1 MPLPLRLI
9 LAFAAASTIA
19 AAPAVEIDAA
29 SFANGPVPKNARANA
44 LAARPLAA
52 EAFSAAL
59 PKAPPAKARQIKRLT
74 LAWGAGA
81 TEPVAWIDGQALVIQ
96 YYWDNAPARAEVVF
110 AIGCAFTPGKGAC
123 ADQGD

>member
-1 MPLPLRLI
+1 MPRPLRLI
-9 LAFAAASTIA
+9 LAFAGALTIA

-44 LAARPLAA
+44 LAARTLAA
-52 EAFSAAL
+52 EAFVAAL
-59 PKAPPAKARQIKRLT
+59 PKAPPAKAGRIKRLSLT
-74 LAWGAGA
+74 WGAGA
-81 TEPVAWIDGQALVIQ
+81 TEPVAWIDGQSLMIQ
-96 YYWDNAPARAEVVF
+96 YHWDDTPRRGDVVF